1 MTKGRSWSRGKMV
14 ASENQNQEYSQ
25 ALRPLLEATTS
36 ILDHNLEEPKTLPV
50 GPGNIILTKNR
61 QRKHSRTIRKCM
73 GLIII
78 INLHVSAPGSFVVVT
93 AKENQHLWH
102 HHQIKT
108 FRDYSCGLSLECLS
122 PSFSRPDSCAR

>member
-1 MTKGRSWSRGKMV
+1 
-14 ASENQNQEYSQ
+14 
-25 ALRPLLEATTS
+25 
-36 ILDHNLEEPKTLPV
+36 
-50 GPGNIILTKNR
+50 
-61 QRKHSRTIRKCM
+61 M

-108 FRDYSCGLSLECLS
+108 FRDYSCGLSGVLVPKLLLS
-122 PSFSRPDSCAR
+122 DVLVRS